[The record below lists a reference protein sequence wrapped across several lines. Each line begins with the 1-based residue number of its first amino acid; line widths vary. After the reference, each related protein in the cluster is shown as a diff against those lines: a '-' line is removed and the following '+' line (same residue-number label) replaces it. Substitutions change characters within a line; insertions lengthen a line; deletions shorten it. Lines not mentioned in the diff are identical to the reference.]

1 MDVKVAESIAEL
13 LFSKDLVIVPGFGG
27 FVAEEVGADVDL
39 VLGKISPPAKKV
51 AFNDNLI
58 VNDGVLSSFLMD
70 KYSLSKL
77 SAEMEIEDFVKRS
90 NKLLDGR
97 EIIVFPNLGRLYK
110 DFQGTFKFLQDNSN
124 HNSEVFGLG
133 DVHARPLIRN
143 TAIQRQADQVNNPNQ
158 PKEEQIKVGP
168 VATTNLRSRPPKKK
182 SENNILLGVLLATAV
197 FILFA
202 VVLFKDTLFKDQMPS
217 YSSEVIEDPVDEP
230 VYNTE
235 DNDEYDGWDDEGD
248 KVLEEE
254 ELVRE
259 KEIRA
264 WKEAEIVV
272 GVFGDKKNAE
282 SLIKRIIQAGYEAVS
297 LDRGTATAV
306 AVRYAFE
313 NEDEFNTKFEK
324 VKEEFNDKAWVY
336 SKE

>member
-1 MDVKVAESIAEL
+1 MEVKVAESIAAL

-39 VLGKISPPAKKV
+39 VLGKISPPAKKIK
-51 AFNDNLI
+51 FNENLI
-58 VNDGVLSSFLMD
+58 VNDGVLSSFLME

-110 DFQGTFKFLQDNSN
+110 DFQGTYKFLQDNSN
-124 HNSEVFGLG
+124 HNSDVFGLG
-133 DVHARPLIRN
+133 DVHARPLIRK
-143 TAIQRQADQVNNPNQ
+143 TAIQNRANPSNRSVEA
-158 PKEEQIKVGP
+158 KEEQIKVGP
-168 VATTNLRSRPPKKK
+168 VATTNLRSRPKKK
-182 SENNILLGVLLATAV
+182 PESNILLAVLMAAAL

-202 VVLFKDTLFKDQMPS
+202 IVLFKDTLFDDQMPTYNS
-217 YSSEVIEDPVDEP
+217 DVIEDPVDEP
-230 VYNTE
+230 VVENDE
-235 DNDEYDGWDDEGD
+235 NDEYDGWDDEGD
-248 KVLEEE
+248 IITEEE
-254 ELVRE
+254 EVVRE

-282 SLIKRIIQAGYEAVS
+282 LLIKHIIEAGYEAVS

-313 NEDEFNTKFEK
+313 TEQEFNVKFES
-324 VKEEFNDKAWVY
+324 VKAEFNDKAWVY
-336 SKE
+336 SKEE